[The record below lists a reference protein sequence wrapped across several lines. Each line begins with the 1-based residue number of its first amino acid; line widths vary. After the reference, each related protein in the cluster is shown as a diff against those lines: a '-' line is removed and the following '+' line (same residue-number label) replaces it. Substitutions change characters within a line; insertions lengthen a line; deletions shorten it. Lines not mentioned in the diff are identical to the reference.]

1 MIEIQREIKQ
11 LEAEADR
18 LMHACQR
25 AESAGSPNWEWL
37 NRKWQEVECQL
48 QELLNRQDQDIPSP
62 SVATVLA
69 MGRKGRGY
77 E

>member
-1 MIEIQREIKQ
+1 MTEIQREIQ
-11 LEAEADR
+11 RLEAEADR

-25 AESAGSPNWEWL
+25 AENTGSPNWEWL
-37 NRKWQEVECQL
+37 RRKWEVIEWEL

-69 MGRKGRGY
+69 MSDGRK
-77 E
+77 